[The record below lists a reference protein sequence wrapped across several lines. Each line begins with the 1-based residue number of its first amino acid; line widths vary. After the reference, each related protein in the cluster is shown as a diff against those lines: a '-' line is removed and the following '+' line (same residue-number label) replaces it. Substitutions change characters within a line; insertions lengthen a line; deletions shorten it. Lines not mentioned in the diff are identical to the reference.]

1 MFCKFPVIKKAI
13 DNGELSIKELEKELG
28 VSEEK
33 IMKKL
38 CGELEFDIIQ
48 DNSSSNKTY
57 LNENEIGNKPHRIV
71 SGDIIRV
78 GNTKLRIE
86 F

>member
-38 CGELEFDIIQ
+38 CGELEFDINEAMTI
-48 DNSSSNKTY
+48 NKVFF
-57 LNENEIGNKPHRIV
+57 KDVPFK
-71 SGDIIRV
+71 
-78 GNTKLRIE
+78 KLFTPE
-86 F
+86 K